1 MRIMNFFRSIFSRKH
16 KEDQIEEPLKV
27 AEESVVNEESNKI
40 RELNTQIEGFVAL
53 SDYELEEE
61 IDDIRTCLSYME
73 AQSIRIK
80 KESNGYPNTAIDA
93 GVWMDGYLLIN
104 YSEAL
109 AFFLSDKPYV
119 KEEARSTK
127 IWSDTVFSVCSHYH
141 HFVGPAMIASAS
153 VAIKQGDLEYAKKAY
168 SAVITDFLGVLES
181 VEKEQKCPNKDD
193 QISLDSLRL
202 AVQGRLNSSDS
213 DEEIS
218 TLISLE
224 QRIKLIIDKPIEGN
238 EST

>member
-1 MRIMNFFRSIFSRKH
+1 MKIFRNIFSRKH
-16 KEDQIEEPLKV
+16 KKVQIEESLKAV
-27 AEESVVNEESNKI
+27 EESVVNEESNKI
-40 RELNTQIEGFVAL
+40 RALKSQVEGFVAL
-53 SDYELEEE
+53 SEYELEEE
-61 IDDIRTCLSYME
+61 IEDIRTCLSYME
-73 AQSIRIK
+73 DQSIRIK

-141 HFVGPAMIASAS
+141 HFVGPAMIASAN

-181 VEKEQKCPNKDD
+181 VEKEQECPNKDD
-193 QISLDSLRL
+193 EVSLDALRL
-202 AVQGRLNSSDS
+202 AVQGKLNSPDS

-218 TLISLE
+218 TLTSLE
-224 QRIKLIIDKPIEGN
+224 QRIKLIFDRPIEGN
-238 EST
+238 ESN

>member
-1 MRIMNFFRSIFSRKH
+1 MNFFRNIFSRKH
-16 KEDQIEEPLKV
+16 KEEEIEEPLKA

-40 RELNTQIEGFVAL
+40 RALKAQVEGFVVL

-73 AQSIRIK
+73 DQSIRIK
-80 KESNGYPNTAIDA
+80 KDSNGYPNTAIDT

-104 YSEAL
+104 YSEAI

-119 KEEARSTK
+119 NEEARATK

-181 VEKEQKCPNKDD
+181 VEKEQEYPNKDD
-193 QISLDSLRL
+193 EISLDSLRL
-202 AVQGRLNSSDS
+202 AVQGKLSGPDS

-218 TLISLE
+218 TLTSLE
-224 QRIKLIIDKPIEGN
+224 QRVKLIFDRPIEGN
-238 EST
+238 ESN